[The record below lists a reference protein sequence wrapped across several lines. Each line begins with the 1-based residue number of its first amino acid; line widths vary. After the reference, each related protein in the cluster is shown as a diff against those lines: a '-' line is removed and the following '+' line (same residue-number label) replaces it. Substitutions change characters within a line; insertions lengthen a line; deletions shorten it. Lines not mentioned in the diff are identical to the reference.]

1 MVASR
6 RLWKGRPL
14 AEDDVCL
21 ARTEI
26 GKIPAGAF
34 RDPKEVVGKAVS
46 RSIGPNMPVLPQHVA
61 GTKLVK
67 RGRMVTLVAES
78 GGVRISTMGETR
90 ENAYI
95 EDVVKVTN
103 LSSKKTV
110 TGILIDE
117 NTVRV
122 AF

>member
-1 MVASR
+1 
-6 RLWKGRPL
+6 
-14 AEDDVCL
+14 
-21 ARTEI
+21 
-26 GKIPAGAF
+26 
-34 RDPKEVVGKAVS
+34 
-46 RSIGPNMPVLPQHVA
+46 
-61 GTKLVK
+61 
-67 RGRMVTLVAES
+67 MVTLVAES

-95 EDVVKVTN
+95 EDAVKVTN